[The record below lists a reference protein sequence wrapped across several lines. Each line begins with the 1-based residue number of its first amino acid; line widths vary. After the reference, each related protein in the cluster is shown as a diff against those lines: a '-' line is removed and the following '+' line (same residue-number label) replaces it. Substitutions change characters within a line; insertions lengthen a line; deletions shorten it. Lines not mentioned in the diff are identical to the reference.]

1 MPRGRTSRP
10 RRRSHMPRFRP
21 RAVREARRAAR
32 ARACADRSEAALSTA
47 PGPRVGER
55 LRATRRQ
62 QPAKR
67 PGLRRYRFVSIRVRT
82 IRRRACAAFL
92 SSRLLASFGQ
102 AWPHY
107 LAPVI
112 VKLEMQRSVT
122 RCALGMRPAEGLG
135 LGSFMRHAEKANS
148 VPNHSG
154 RPTRSVRC
162 FAWRAV
168 LAVRCWKGVGAGGT

>member
-32 ARACADRSEAALSTA
+32 ARACAGRSEAALSTA

-112 VKLEMQRSVT
+112 VKLEMQRSVRGVRAPRCRST
-122 RCALGMRPAEGLG
+122 RIRVGAAGRRWRL
-135 LGSFMRHAEKANS
+135 
-148 VPNHSG
+148 SG
-154 RPTRSVRC
+154 RSPPHYPELLYPPDDHSS
-162 FAWRAV
+162 
-168 LAVRCWKGVGAGGT
+168 

>member
-112 VKLEMQRSVT
+112 VKLEMQRSVASTLT
-122 RCALGMRPAEGLG
+122 RRLVAE
-135 LGSFMRHAEKANS
+135 
-148 VPNHSG
+148 PTTG
-154 RPTRSVRC
+154 RPCARSAVQRDWRHCVRLDGAMSSPR
-162 FAWRAV
+162 FADCTPWPTLTAMDS
-168 LAVRCWKGVGAGGT
+168 